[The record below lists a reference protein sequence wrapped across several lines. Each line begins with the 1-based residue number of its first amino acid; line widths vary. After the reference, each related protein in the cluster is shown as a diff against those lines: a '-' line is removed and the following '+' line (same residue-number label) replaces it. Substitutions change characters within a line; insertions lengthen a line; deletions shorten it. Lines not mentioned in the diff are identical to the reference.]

1 MDRALH
7 YLKQLVEIPT
17 VSSKSEHHADLKR
30 GALLVENILKEVGFS
45 RVEKWSTKT
54 DVDAVFA
61 EHKSDKSHKTLLLY
75 GHYDVQPVE
84 PVQLWKTPPFELTQV
99 GDWMHARG
107 AEDNKGQLSCV
118 LSALYKNLPTH
129 LNIKVLIEGE
139 EESSSRGLYDLID
152 QKKDQLQA
160 DYLLVFDVDMVS
172 IDRGAV
178 TCGTRGVYGFDIFVK
193 TGSSDLHSGMFGGL
207 ARSATS
213 ELNYLLGKMIGPEGE
228 ILVPGFYDEVVE
240 VSQNQKSLFSFYEP
254 AGDFARYDTSEV
266 SAKDRNY
273 FLPTLEINGMFGG
286 HTGAGSKTVIPCEA
300 TAKMSIRTVKGQDGY
315 HLIEKI
321 NHFLQNIKHPQTHVE
336 VHKHSGGP
344 YSFTSPNHPF
354 IEIIRESYKK
364 ICKEGCETILSG
376 ASIPVASHLQ
386 KTSHAVLAFAGVGL
400 KEDYIHSPNE
410 RFSLKQI
417 EKGVLFIKELIRLLN
432 EKGNH

>member
-1 MDRALH
+1 MDRALK
-7 YLKQLVEIPT
+7 YLKQLVAIPT
-17 VSSKSEHHADLKR
+17 VSSKPEHHADLKK
-30 GALLVENILKEVGFS
+30 GALLVETILKEVGFS
-45 RVEKWSTKT
+45 RVEKWATKT

-61 EHKSDKSHKTLLLY
+61 EHMPHKNGKTLLFY

-84 PVQLWKTPPFELTQV
+84 PLHLWKTPPFELTQV
-99 GDWMHARG
+99 GDWLHARG

-118 LSALYKNLPTH
+118 LSALYRNLPSH
-129 LNIKVLIEGE
+129 LNIKILIEGE

-152 QKKDQLQA
+152 QKKDQLKA

-178 TCGTRGVYGFDIFVK
+178 TCGTRGVYGFDIHVK
-193 TGSSDLHSGMFGGL
+193 TGSSDLHSGMFGGV

-213 ELNYLLGKMIGPEGE
+213 ELNYLLGKMIGAEGE
-228 ILVPGFYDEVVE
+228 IDVPGFYDEVVE
-240 VSQNQKSLFSFYEP
+240 VSADQKALFSFFEP
-254 AGDFARYDTSEV
+254 DGKFARYNTSKI

-286 HTGAGSKTVIPCEA
+286 HTGSGSKTIIPCEA
-300 TAKMSIRTVKGQDGY
+300 TAKMSIRTVKGQDGFR
-315 HLIEKI
+315 LIDKI
-321 NHFLQNIKHPQTHVE
+321 DHFLQNIKHPSTIVE

-344 YSFTSPNHPF
+344 YSFTSPDDPF
-354 IEIIRESYKK
+354 IETIRQSYKK
-364 ICKEGCETILSG
+364 ICSEGCETILSG

-386 KTSHAVLAFAGVGL
+386 KASHAVLAFAGVGL

-417 EKGVLFIKELIRLLN
+417 EKGVLFIKELVHNLN
-432 EKGNH
+432 ENCKC

>member
-1 MDRALH
+1 MDRALK

-17 VSSKSEHHADLKR
+17 VSSKPEHHADLKK
-30 GALLVENILKEVGFS
+30 GALLVENILKEIGFS
-45 RVEKWSTKT
+45 KVEKWATKT

-61 EHKSDKSHKTLLLY
+61 EHIPQKNGKTLLLY

-84 PVQLWKTPPFELTQV
+84 PLHLWKTPPFELTQV
-99 GDWMHARG
+99 GDWLHARG

-118 LSALYKNLPTH
+118 FSALYKNLPSH
-129 LNIKVLIEGE
+129 LNIKILIEGE

-152 QKKDQLQA
+152 EKKDRLKA

-178 TCGTRGVYGFDIFVK
+178 TCGTRGVYGFDIHVK
-193 TGSSDLHSGMFGGL
+193 TGASDLHSGMFGGV

-213 ELNYLLGKMIGPEGE
+213 ELNYLISKMIGSEGE
-228 ILVPGFYDEVVE
+228 IDVPGFYDEVVE
-240 VSQNQKSLFSFYEP
+240 VSASQKALFSFFEP
-254 AGDFARYDTSEV
+254 EGKFARYNTSKI

-273 FLPTLEINGMFGG
+273 FLPTLEINGIFGG
-286 HTGAGSKTVIPCEA
+286 HTGSGSKTIIPCEA
-300 TAKMSIRTVKGQDGY
+300 TAKMSIRTVKGQDGFR
-315 HLIEKI
+315 LIDKI
-321 NHFLQNIKHPQTHVE
+321 DQFLQNIKHPSTTVQ

-344 YSFTSPNHPF
+344 YSFTSPDDPF
-354 IEIIRESYKK
+354 IEMIRQSYKK
-364 ICKEGCETILSG
+364 ICNEGCETILSG

-386 KTSHAVLAFAGVGL
+386 KASHASLAFAGVGL

-417 EKGVLFIKELIRLLN
+417 EKGVLFMKELIHILN
-432 EKGNH
+432 EKSKS